1 MDDLQRIEFTEALL
15 CLQGLIGT
23 RVKATFNLFG
33 RFSGFGVEA
42 RLERVETL
50 PPDHTAISIVL
61 DQEQGFFLDPAEF
74 ESFLARGHRGEDE
87 WLEFRFGPSAS
98 LVLARSTDAGA

>member
-1 MDDLQRIEFTEALL
+1 MEDLHQVDFTEALL
-15 CLQGLIGT
+15 CLQGLIDE
-23 RVKATFNLFG
+23 RVTASFNLFG
-33 RFSGFGVEA
+33 RFSGFGVEG

-61 DQEQGFFLDPAEF
+61 DQGQGFFLDPAEF
-74 ESFLARGHRGEDE
+74 DTFLACGHEDDGA

-98 LVLARSTDAGA
+98 LVLTRAVGNSP